1 MPLFCDVAL
10 AVPLD
15 MAFTYAIPPGM
26 EPVVGGRVLVPFRQ
40 QRMSGIVVELHDRAP
55 QGIDDFRNDG
65 KEERVRP
72 QGLQPDFL
80 AMPGSAANEVAE
92 RVEFET
98 SAAKAAIENNPL
110 TAALKRCATPN
121 QIFPAASKAAPVHK
135 SVPADPPISKASS
148 NAKAAWIRSVIE
160 ALDVAP
166 VLDEQLLKLGR
177 WIADYYLAPI
187 GEVFRTML
195 PLVAEFKRTIT
206 YRITDQGHMALHL
219 AGMSGSPA
227 RSQRTPDEQLVEF
240 RVLDYLAEREGV
252 REQSLRGATKV
263 SKALLAGMVR
273 KKWIAREDVSAV
285 RDAVRTI
292 KVAVLLGAEAA
303 SEGKIAEASPPPDGP
318 EARPHTETQ
327 HPQNERSAGDSP
339 AVAGATSPRSSLAKK
354 LNNNQRALIDALA
367 AAGGRLP
374 VETLRDL
381 DVPRTTLAT
390 LVRRGLIEIVEEPED
405 RTAPKLKP
413 RRSPFEFEFSPA
425 QKEAVKQIL
434 ESVGARKFTGMLL
447 HGVTGSGKTAVYLA
461 VMREVLEQGR
471 SSILLVP
478 EIGLTPAMAAD
489 LIQVFGDEVAI
500 LHSGLSDDE
509 RAEQWHRIK
518 RGEARVVVGTRSAVF
533 APVSDLAL
541 VIVDEEQD
549 SSYKQEETP
558 RYHARDVA
566 VMRAKMAGAVVVLG
580 SATPS
585 LESYYNAKK
594 HKYALLELPDR
605 VEQRPLPE
613 VEILDMR
620 QEFQETGQEQ
630 VISRKLAEEIRERL
644 EKKEQVMVL
653 LNRRGYSPVV
663 LCRACG
669 ETLQCKN
676 CAVSMTHHKREHKME
691 CHYCGHVA
699 QIPNKCAK
707 CGSEY
712 VYFVGTG
719 SEKLEELLHGM
730 FPQARI
736 GRLDRDTVR
745 GREDFERALNALNEG
760 ELDMLVGTQMIA
772 KGHDVHG
779 VTLVGVVGA
788 DHALSLPDFRAA
800 ERTFQ
805 LLTQVAGRAGRG
817 NSPGKVVLQTYFP
830 DHYAVQFAARHD
842 FAGFYDKELQ
852 FRSWMHY
859 PPYSAIANVV
869 IRSEKLDEALAW
881 SGELGRWFEKTRHE
895 GIRVLGPAAAPILRL
910 KRDYRYHFILKS
922 PSREKMNALLRAM
935 LKEAAAKKIPR
946 TQVIVDV
953 DAVWLM

>member
-1 MPLFCDVAL
+1 MHPFCDVAL

-15 MAFTYAIPPGM
+15 MLFTYAIPPGM

-40 QRMSGIVVELHDRAP
+40 QRLSGIVVELHDRPP
-55 QGIDDFRNDG
+55 QV
-65 KEERVRP
+65 KTKKV
-72 QGLQPDFL
+72 L
-80 AMPGSAANEVAE
+80 
-92 RVEFET
+92 
-98 SAAKAAIENNPL
+98 
-110 TAALKRCATPN
+110 
-121 QIFPAASKAAPVHK
+121 
-135 SVPADPPISKASS
+135 
-148 NAKAAWIRSVIE
+148 E
-160 ALDVAP
+160 ALDLVP
-166 VLDEQLLKLGR
+166 VLDEHLLKLGK
-177 WIADYYLAPI
+177 WIADYYLAPV

-195 PLVAEFKRTIT
+195 PLSSEFKRSIA
-206 YRITDQGHMALHL
+206 YRITDQGRMALHL

-227 RSQRTPDEQLVEF
+227 RSKRAPDEQLVEF
-240 RVLDYLAEREGV
+240 RVLDYLAERENV
-252 REQSLRGATKV
+252 SEERLRGAARV
-263 SKALLAGMVR
+263 SKVLLRGMVR
-273 KKWIAREDVSAV
+273 KKWIAREDLSAA
-285 RDAVRTI
+285 RDAARLI
-292 KVAVLLGAEAA
+292 KVAVLLGAET
-303 SEGKIAEASPPPDGP
+303 AEL
-318 EARPHTETQ
+318 
-327 HPQNERSAGDSP
+327 RSAGTGE
-339 AVAGATSPRSSLAKK
+339 GAHTGTAANAKK
-354 LNNNQRALIDALA
+354 LNDNQRTLVETLA
-367 AAGGRLP
+367 AAGGRVP
-374 VETLRDL
+374 VEALRDS
-381 DVPRTTLAT
+381 DVPRTTLGT
-390 LVRRGLIEIVEEPED
+390 LVRRGLIELVDEPED
-405 RTAPKLKP
+405 FTASKLKP
-413 RRSPFEFEFSPA
+413 RQSPFEFEFSMA
-425 QKEAVKQIL
+425 QKEALAQIG
-434 ESVGARKFTGMLL
+434 EAVASRKFSGLLL
-447 HGVTGSGKTAVYLA
+447 HGITGSGKTAVYLA
-461 VMREVLEQGR
+461 CMRQVLEQGR

-478 EIGLTPAMAAD
+478 EIGLTPAVAAD
-489 LIQVFGDEVAI
+489 LHQVFGDEVAI
-500 LHSGLSDDE
+500 LHSGLSNAE
-509 RAEQWHRIK
+509 RAEQWHRIR
-518 RGEARVVVGTRSAVF
+518 RGEARVVAGTRSAVF

-594 HKYALLELPDR
+594 NKYALVELPDR

-613 VEILDMR
+613 VEIVDMR

-669 ETLQCKN
+669 KTLQCKN
-676 CAVSMTHHKREHKME
+676 CAVSMTHHKRERKME
-691 CHYCGHVA
+691 CHYCGYVEH
-699 QIPNKCAK
+699 IPDKCAN

-712 VYFVGTG
+712 VYFLGTG

-745 GREDFERALNALNEG
+745 GREDFEHALNALNEG
-760 ELDMLVGTQMIA
+760 ALDMLVGTQMIA
-772 KGHDVHG
+772 KGHDIHG

-788 DHALSLPDFRAA
+788 DMALGLPDFRAA

-817 NSPGKVVLQTYFP
+817 QSPGKVVMQTYFQ

-842 FAGFYDKELQ
+842 FAGFYEKELQ
-852 FRSWMHY
+852 FRAWMHY
-859 PPYSAIANVV
+859 PPYNAIANVL
-869 IRSEKLDEALAW
+869 IRSEKLDEALTW

-895 GIRVLGPAAAPILRL
+895 GIRVLGPAAAPITRL

-935 LKEAAAKKIPR
+935 LAEAAARKIPR

>member
-15 MAFTYAIPPGM
+15 MAFTYAIPAGM

-40 QRMSGIVVELHDRAP
+40 QRLSGIVVELHDRLP
-55 QGIDDFRNDG
+55 Q
-65 KEERVRP
+65 
-72 QGLQPDFL
+72 
-80 AMPGSAANEVAE
+80 A
-92 RVEFET
+92 
-98 SAAKAAIENNPL
+98 
-110 TAALKRCATPN
+110 TAA
-121 QIFPAASKAAPVHK
+121 
-135 SVPADPPISKASS
+135 SVKIK
-148 NAKAAWIRSVIE
+148 NVIE
-160 ALDVAP
+160 ALDLSP
-166 VLDEQLLKLGR
+166 VLDENLLKLGK
-177 WIADYYLAPI
+177 WISDYYLAPI

-195 PLVAEFKRTIT
+195 PLSAEFKRAIS
-206 YRITDQGHMALHL
+206 YRITDDGRMALHL
-219 AGMSGSPA
+219 AGASGSPA
-227 RSQRTPDEQLVEF
+227 RSKRTPEQQLIEF
-240 RVLDYLAEREGV
+240 RVLDYLAERESV
-252 REQSLRGATKV
+252 REERLRGATRI
-263 SKALLAGMVR
+263 SRLLLAGLAR
-273 KKWIAREDVSAV
+273 KKWIVREDESAAKDASRLV
-285 RDAVRTI
+285 R
-292 KVAVLLGAEAA
+292 VAVLINIDKPLDTAPPFEGRGA
-303 SEGKIAEASPPPDGP
+303 GP
-318 EARPHTETQ
+318 HK
-327 HPQNERSAGDSP
+327 
-339 AVAGATSPRSSLAKK
+339 SL
-354 LNNNQRALIDALA
+354 NSNQSTLIEFLV
-367 AAGGRLP
+367 AAGRRAE
-374 VETLRDL
+374 VEELRGL
-381 DVPRTTLAT
+381 DVPRTTLGT
-390 LVRRGLIEIVEEPED
+390 LVRRGLVELVDEPKAF
-405 RTAPKLKP
+405 TTSKLKP
-413 RRSPFEFEFSPA
+413 RPSPFGFEFSAA
-425 QKEAVKQIL
+425 QKNALEKIGTAVT
-434 ESVGARKFTGMLL
+434 ERKFSGVLL
-447 HGVTGSGKTAVYLA
+447 HGITGSGKTAVYLA
-461 VMREVLEQGR
+461 CMRQVLDSGR

-478 EIGLTPAMAAD
+478 EIGLTPAVAAD
-489 LIQVFGDEVAI
+489 LHQVFGDEVAI
-500 LHSGLSDDE
+500 LHSGLSNAE

-518 RGEARVVVGTRSAVF
+518 RGEARVVAGTRSAVF

-566 VMRAKMAGAVVVLG
+566 VMRAKMAGAAVVLG

-594 HKYALLELPDR
+594 HKYSLIELPDR
-605 VEQRPLPE
+605 VERRPLPE
-613 VEILDMR
+613 VEIVDMR

-644 EKKEQVMVL
+644 DKREQVMVL

-669 ETLQCKN
+669 KTLQCQN

-699 QIPNKCAK
+699 KIPEKCAL

-745 GREDFERALNALNEG
+745 GREDFEHALNALNEG
-760 ELDMLVGTQMIA
+760 ALDMLVGTQMIA
-772 KGHDVHG
+772 KGHDIHG
-779 VTLVGVVGA
+779 VTLVGVIGA
-788 DHALSLPDFRAA
+788 DMALGLPDFRAA

-817 NSPGKVVLQTYFP
+817 NSPGKVILQTYFQE
-830 DHYAVQFAARHD
+830 HYAVQFAARHD

-852 FRSWMHY
+852 FRAWMHY
-859 PPYSAIANVV
+859 PPYSAIAHVL
-869 IRSEKLDEALAW
+869 IRSETLDAALTW

-895 GIRVLGPAAAPILRL
+895 GIRVLGPAAAPITRL

-935 LKEAAAKKIPR
+935 LAEAAARKIPR
-946 TQVIVDV
+946 TQIIVDV

>member
-1 MPLFCDVAL
+1 MALFCDVAL

-40 QRMSGIVVELHDRAP
+40 QRLSGIVVEVHDRPP
-55 QGIDDFRNDG
+55 Q
-65 KEERVRP
+65 V
-72 QGLQPDFL
+72 
-80 AMPGSAANEVAE
+80 
-92 RVEFET
+92 
-98 SAAKAAIENNPL
+98 
-110 TAALKRCATPN
+110 
-121 QIFPAASKAAPVHK
+121 
-135 SVPADPPISKASS
+135 KASQI
-148 NAKAAWIRSVIE
+148 KKVIE
-160 ALDVAP
+160 ALDLSP
-166 VLDEQLLKLGR
+166 VLDEQLLKLGK

-195 PLVAEFKRTIT
+195 PLAAEFKRAVS
-206 YRITDQGHMALHL
+206 YRITDEGRMALHL
-219 AGMSGSPA
+219 AGESGSPA
-227 RSQRTPDEQLVEF
+227 RSKRTPEQQLVEF
-240 RVLDYLAEREGV
+240 RVLDHLSERESV
-252 REQSLRGATKV
+252 SEASLRGGTRV
-263 SKALLAGMVR
+263 SRSLLAGMVR
-273 KKWIAREDVSAV
+273 KKWIAREDVSAK
-285 RDAVRTI
+285 RDAARLVKI
-292 KVAVLLGAEAA
+292 AVLVAAGAVELR
-303 SEGKIAEASPPPDGP
+303 SPRTGEG
-318 EARPHTETQ
+318 ARPHTSKVKQ
-327 HPQNERSAGDSP
+327 
-339 AVAGATSPRSSLAKK
+339 
-354 LNNNQRALIDALA
+354 LNANQQTLIDTLA
-367 AAGGRLP
+367 ASGGRVP
-374 VETLRDL
+374 VEALRGL
-381 DVPRTTLAT
+381 EVPRTTLGT
-390 LVRRGLIEIVEEPED
+390 LVRRGLIELVDEPQAL
-405 RTAPKLKP
+405 TTSKLKP
-413 RRSPFEFEFSPA
+413 RQSPFEFEFSAA
-425 QKEAVKQIL
+425 QKEALHKIGEAVA
-434 ESVGARKFTGMLL
+434 SRKFSGLLL
-447 HGVTGSGKTAVYLA
+447 HGITGSGKTAVYLA
-461 VMREVLEQGR
+461 CMRQVLDSGR

-478 EIGLTPAMAAD
+478 EIGLTPAVAAD
-489 LIQVFGDEVAI
+489 LHQIFGDEVAI
-500 LHSGLSDDE
+500 LHSGLSNAE
-509 RAEQWHRIK
+509 RAEQWHRIR
-518 RGEARVVVGTRSAVF
+518 RGEARVVAGTRSAVF

-541 VIVDEEQD
+541 IIVDEEQD

-566 VMRAKMAGAVVVLG
+566 VMRAKMAGAAVVLG

-594 HKYALLELPDR
+594 NKYALVELPDR
-605 VEQRPLPE
+605 VEKRPLPE
-613 VEILDMR
+613 VEIVDMR
-620 QEFQETGQEQ
+620 QEFQETGKEQ

-669 ETLQCKN
+669 KSLQCEN

-699 QIPNKCAK
+699 KIPEKCAQ

-745 GREDFERALNALNEG
+745 GREDFEHVLNALNEG
-760 ELDMLVGTQMIA
+760 ALDMLVGTQMIA
-772 KGHDVHG
+772 KGHDIHG

-788 DHALSLPDFRAA
+788 DMALGLPDFRAA

-817 NSPGKVVLQTYFP
+817 NSPGKVVLQTYFQ

-852 FRSWMHY
+852 FRAWMHY
-859 PPYSAIANVV
+859 PPYSAIANVL
-869 IRSEKLDEALAW
+869 IRSEKLDEALTW

-895 GIRVLGPAAAPILRL
+895 GIRVLGPAAAPITRL

-922 PSREKMNALLRAM
+922 PSREKMNALLRGM
-935 LKEAAAKKIPR
+935 LAEVAARKIPR

>member
-40 QRMSGIVVELHDRAP
+40 QRLSGIVVELHDRLP
-55 QGIDDFRNDG
+55 Q
-65 KEERVRP
+65 
-72 QGLQPDFL
+72 
-80 AMPGSAANEVAE
+80 A
-92 RVEFET
+92 
-98 SAAKAAIENNPL
+98 
-110 TAALKRCATPN
+110 TAA
-121 QIFPAASKAAPVHK
+121 
-135 SVPADPPISKASS
+135 SVKIK
-148 NAKAAWIRSVIE
+148 NVIE
-160 ALDVAP
+160 VLDLSP
-166 VLDEQLLKLGR
+166 VLDEHLLKLGK
-177 WIADYYLAPI
+177 WISDYYLAPI

-195 PLVAEFKRTIT
+195 PLSAEFKRAIS
-206 YRITDQGHMALHL
+206 YRITDEGRMALHL
-219 AGMSGSPA
+219 AGASGSPA
-227 RSQRTPDEQLVEF
+227 RSKRTPEQQLVEF
-240 RVLDYLAEREGV
+240 RVLDYLAERENV
-252 REQSLRGATKV
+252 REERLRGATRV
-263 SKALLAGMVR
+263 SRFLLAGMAR
-273 KKWIAREDVSAV
+273 KKWITREDESAA
-285 RDAVRTI
+285 RDASRLV
-292 KVAVLLGAEAA
+292 KVAVLIDIEKPADAA
-303 SEGKIAEASPPPDGP
+303 PPLDG
-318 EARPHTETQ
+318 RGGGPHK
-327 HPQNERSAGDSP
+327 N
-339 AVAGATSPRSSLAKK
+339 
-354 LNNNQRALIDALA
+354 LNSNQKTLIEFLA
-367 AAGGRLP
+367 AAGGRVA
-374 VETLRDL
+374 VEELRGL
-381 DVPRTTLAT
+381 DIPRTTLST
-390 LVRRGLIEIVEEPED
+390 LVRRGLIQLVDEPKD
-405 RTAPKLKP
+405 FTTSKLKP
-413 RRSPFEFEFSPA
+413 RPSPFDFEFSAA
-425 QKEAVKQIL
+425 QKNALEKIGDAVA
-434 ESVGARKFTGMLL
+434 ERKFAGALL
-447 HGVTGSGKTAVYLA
+447 HGITGSGKTAVYLA
-461 VMREVLEQGR
+461 CMRQVLDSGR

-478 EIGLTPAMAAD
+478 EIGLTPAVAAD
-489 LIQVFGDEVAI
+489 LHQVFGDEVAI
-500 LHSGLSDDE
+500 LHSGLSNAE

-518 RGEARVVVGTRSAVF
+518 RGEARVVAGTRSAVF

-566 VMRAKMAGAVVVLG
+566 VMRAKMAGAAVVLG

-594 HKYALLELPDR
+594 HKYSLIELPDR
-605 VEQRPLPE
+605 VERRPLPE
-613 VEILDMR
+613 VEIVDMR

-653 LNRRGYSPVV
+653 LNRRGYSPFV
-663 LCRACG
+663 LCRSCG
-669 ETLQCKN
+669 KTLQCQN

-691 CHYCGHVA
+691 CHYCGHTA
-699 QIPNKCAK
+699 KIPDKCAL

-745 GREDFERALNALNEG
+745 GREDFEHALNALNEG
-760 ELDMLVGTQMIA
+760 ALDMLVGTQMIA
-772 KGHDVHG
+772 KGHDIHG
-779 VTLVGVVGA
+779 VTLVGVIGA
-788 DHALSLPDFRAA
+788 DMALGLPDFRAA

-817 NSPGKVVLQTYFP
+817 NSPGKVILQTYFQ

-852 FRSWMHY
+852 FRAWMHY
-859 PPYSAIANVV
+859 PPYSAIANVL
-869 IRSEKLDEALAW
+869 IRSETLDEALTW

-895 GIRVLGPAAAPILRL
+895 GIRVLGPAAAPITRL

-935 LKEAAAKKIPR
+935 LAEAAARKIPR